1 MHCHIVIFKLLIV
14 FSIVG
19 IVSGQYP
26 LEEGP
31 LTQMTEAVA
40 NIDKCDTVPGG
51 PCTPNTPGMPAT
63 PNTPGTGHKSPR
75 SVTGGFNRCV
85 VDIFSLLWLNVVF
98 HFIIFSERTNKDFTN
113 DIKTDFNL
121 EDLNFDPAA
130 IIGDNNGDWNVSR
143 MKFQNVTHNLLCR
156 MSHQIGVWYFA
167 LQFRWVIF

>member
-1 MHCHIVIFKLLIV
+1 M
-14 FSIVG
+14 
-19 IVSGQYP
+19 SGQYP

-75 SVTGGFNRCV
+75 SVTGGINRLVLNFPQKV
-85 VDIFSLLWLNVVF
+85 VIYEY
-98 HFIIFSERTNKDFTN
+98 IIFSERTNKDFTN

-130 IIGDNNGDWNVSR
+130 IIGDNNGDWNVSLTNN
-143 MKFQNVTHNLLCR
+143 F
-156 MSHQIGVWYFA
+156 
-167 LQFRWVIF
+167 IFKIFY